1 MEGKEIRVLKM
12 NNVESIVASLV
23 SSSILTGAVLW
34 MARIWLSERLKQS
47 IEHEYATHLESH
59 KATLKAEMDFK
70 MAEHQAKLDSGNAQS
85 LERMRADLQIAAAQ
99 RQLQHK
105 HLQEREAEAIA
116 ETYENLSD
124 LMAKG
129 AAYVSIVESQ
139 SMGSKAERRERLD
152 AALAKFRERFRL
164 HRLYLPRALADSVQS
179 FKDEIFTRARKFAN
193 RVERDN
199 LDHGVTDLWAETDEY
214 MQKAA
219 PALFDQLEI
228 EFRRRLGQEEPLASA
243 SG

>member
-1 MEGKEIRVLKM
+1 M
-12 NNVESIVASLV
+12 NNIESVIASLV
-23 SSSILTGAVLW
+23 SSSVLTVAVLW
-34 MARIWLSERLKQS
+34 GARLWLSERLKRS
-47 IEHEYATHLESH
+47 IEHEYATRLESH

-70 MAEHQAKLDSGNAQS
+70 MAEYQAKLESENAQS
-85 LERMRADLQIAAAQ
+85 LERMRADLQIAAIQ
-99 RQLQHK
+99 RQLQYK

-139 SMGSKAERRERLD
+139 SMGSKAERRERLA

-179 FKDEIFTRARKFAN
+179 FKNEIFTRTHKFAN

-199 LDHGVTDLWAETDEY
+199 HDHDVTELWAETDEY
-214 MQKAA
+214 MQEEA
-219 PALFDQLEI
+219 PALFDQLES
-228 EFRRRLGQEEPLASA
+228 EFRRRLGQEEPFASA
-243 SG
+243 SGKSGGAI